1 MMNWWWWWWW
11 FNPKVFFL
19 FCCLTFYS
27 SSPLYLASIII
38 IYEWIYVML
47 VCLCFFIRYPYFYHT
62 RSVRFYLFLVGWYIL
77 SLHMSLAHTHCHL
90 NLSTNKGLPKF
101 FYSLFCCEWIFFI
114 QNFNFFHSFINRM
127 IIYGNEKRRRN
138 RNSIISI
145 NTHIWLVLLWPC
157 VTYNKWIVFFV
168 GFEIDTSLFEFHSSN
183 FFEVKVF
190 ICVLCTNVFFY
201 RLIVIIIINVQGCW
215 KPYCEIYGRLHKYNM
230 NILKIVVH
238 TTPPTY
244 A

>member
-1 MMNWWWWWWW
+1 MMNWWWWWW
-11 FNPKVFFL
+11 FNPKVFFILLPYIL
-19 FCCLTFYS
+19 FF
-27 SSPLYLASIII
+27 ASLSRLHNNNL
-38 IYEWIYVML
+38 WMN
-47 VCLCFFIRYPYFYHT
+47 LCDVGVFVFFFIRYPYFYHT

-138 RNSIISI
+138 SIISI

-190 ICVLCTNVFFY
+190 ICVLCTNVFFTDW
-201 RLIVIIIINVQGCW
+201 LSS
-215 KPYCEIYGRLHKYNM
+215 
-230 NILKIVVH
+230 
-238 TTPPTY
+238 
-244 A
+244 